1 MRRLTIVKSQSR
13 RILLVGVGAPALGI
27 ISKHLLVHCEL
38 NCVSLWPCTQIVHTS
53 FQSLLPGIE
62 VHTRQLTCTGIAN
75 VDIHTLTLANKGTAI
90 GGHVKNGTLG
100 DFPDSLVHMTD
111 FIWDL
116 GNVLDRST
124 IGNDLVTNLFCP
136 VAISSELSE

>member
-1 MRRLTIVKSQSR
+1 
-13 RILLVGVGAPALGI
+13 VGVGVRVPTTVVSLGE
-27 ISKHLLVHCEL
+27 HLLVNCEL
-38 NCVSLWPCTQIVHTS
+38 DGLSLWSCTQIVHTS
-53 FQSLLPGIE
+53 LQSLLPGVE
-62 VHTRQLTCTGIAN
+62 VHTRQLTGTGLTY